1 MSSFKK
7 KFSGAESRKRK
18 NTQIASSSKLTKI
31 HKFFKASS
39 DIVELSPPAF
49 LSEKQPSSPLSNTDV
64 IEPAVTNNTA
74 NLSVAEIQSTE
85 PSSSSSNISG
95 EVVDSFIRFLLQEKY
110 PTDRGHYLNELTE
123 NDTNLRKFI
132 LNHGTC
138 QPDLVSFPR
147 DLVGKRCFSKK
158 YFKWT
163 NQSGIEIQR
172 TWLGYSVKLNR
183 AYCEPCWLFADK
195 KNKYYNS
202 SWVEG
207 IQDWRGLS
215 KKNSIHEKS
224 QVHTKS
230 CCTYDLWKNSE
241 TIDEYI
247 SSELKS
253 RVNYWRQVIH
263 RIINV
268 ILTLAKCN
276 LAFQGHQE
284 NIVSSKNPGNFLS
297 LINLLATYDPLLESL
312 IAKHKAGSVTYL
324 SAKIQNEIIQ
334 LISTQI
340 ENEIFKEINTSPF
353 YSIIIDGTQDLS
365 KIEQVSVVFRYIVVQ
380 KDEIQR
386 PIDVEIKESFVG
398 FFNVKNRS
406 AEGLKKN
413 ILDLLTSK
421 GLDIAKCRGQ
431 GYDGARVMSGAYN
444 GLQKKITE
452 LEPNAHYVHCAAHN
466 LNLVI
471 KYTPLNFVSK
481 LLQSKNV
488 DVISAQSMIKNA
500 YDNLN
505 RFRNTFEEFVTI
517 SSTIAKKWG
526 LEPKL
531 TSNRQSFVKKHFDEL
546 SNDTRFQDSLK
557 KFEITIFN
565 AALDVALMQ
574 LKVRFTYFNDI
585 ISKFVF
591 LQSKNLIQLSD
602 DDLYREAKSLADQY
616 VNDFDKSLPNQVLDF
631 RSCLREKIEKIDSVH
646 NLAKLFIC
654 DFYTINSSFPDIA
667 TAIILFLTLPVTVA
681 TAERSF
687 SKLKLI
693 KNYLRSTMSQHR
705 LKGLAL
711 ISIEH
716 ERTNKMNFNEI
727 IEVFAN
733 ARRTD
738 FST

>member
-18 NTQIASSSKLTKI
+18 YTQIASSSKLTKI

-39 DIVELSPPAF
+39 DIVELSPPAV

-64 IEPAVTNNTA
+64 IEPAVTDNTA
-74 NLSVAEIQSTE
+74 NLTVAEIQSTE

-110 PTDRGHYLNELTE
+110 PTDRGHYTNELTE

-195 KNKYYNS
+195 KKIYYNS
-202 SWVEG
+202 SWVKG

-215 KKNSIHEKS
+215 KKISILEKS

-241 TIDEYI
+241 TMDEYI

-276 LAFQGHQE
+276 LAFR
-284 NIVSSKNPGNFLS
+284 KFLS
-297 LINLLATYDPLLESL
+297 LIKLLATYDPLLESL
-312 IAKHKAGSVTYL
+312 ITKHKAGFVTYL

-340 ENEIFKEINTSPF
+340 ENEIFKEINISPF

-406 AEGLKKN
+406 ADGLKKI

-471 KYTPLNFVSK
+471 KDTVSDVPKASYFFDVVEQIYKFFAVSINRWKVFKENSPSVTLKRLNPTRWSSRLDSINALRYSYTDVLKCLTEIILKSKRKDEQSEAKGLKKKMESFEFILLLVLFDNILQPLNFVSK

-517 SSTIAKKWG
+517 SSTIATKWG

-574 LKVRFTYFNDI
+574 LKMTTYI
-585 ISKFVF
+585 VKP
-591 LQSKNLIQLSD
+591 NL
-602 DDLYREAKSLADQY
+602 
-616 VNDFDKSLPNQVLDF
+616 
-631 RSCLREKIEKIDSVH
+631 
-646 NLAKLFIC
+646 
-654 DFYTINSSFPDIA
+654 
-667 TAIILFLTLPVTVA
+667 
-681 TAERSF
+681 
-687 SKLKLI
+687 
-693 KNYLRSTMSQHR
+693 
-705 LKGLAL
+705 
-711 ISIEH
+711 
-716 ERTNKMNFNEI
+716 
-727 IEVFAN
+727 
-733 ARRTD
+733 
-738 FST
+738 